1 MAHTSLLTKL
11 FLIVHKPAEIFK
23 PSGESAKVV
32 KSDVAD
38 IMEEEEEE
46 EEITPKNCFRKFQGQ
61 HLDKS
66 L

>member
-46 EEITPKNCFRKFQGQ
+46 DILKTD
-61 HLDKS
+61 HI
-66 L
+66 

>member
-38 IMEEEEEE
+38 IMEEEESGKRGKGLCL
-46 EEITPKNCFRKFQGQ
+46 TPLTQ
-61 HLDKS
+61 S
-66 L
+66 A

>member
-32 KSDVAD
+32 KSDIAD
-38 IMEEEEEE
+38 IIEEEEEE
-46 EEITPKNCFRKFQGQ
+46 SGKRRKE
-61 HLDKS
+61 K
-66 L
+66 

>member
-38 IMEEEEEE
+38 IMEEEEDDI
-46 EEITPKNCFRKFQGQ
+46 EISKMY
-61 HLDKS
+61 
-66 L
+66 

>member
-38 IMEEEEEE
+38 IMEEEEEIDLMSSNQE
-46 EEITPKNCFRKFQGQ
+46 FGFLEA
-61 HLDKS
+61 S
-66 L
+66 

>member
-46 EEITPKNCFRKFQGQ
+46 EEEKSGKKRKEEEEYA
-61 HLDKS
+61 
-66 L
+66 

>member
-38 IMEEEEEE
+38 IMEEEDRLEWDHF
-46 EEITPKNCFRKFQGQ
+46 IDSKNYHFTP
-61 HLDKS
+61 
-66 L
+66 

>member
-38 IMEEEEEE
+38 IMEEEEEAKLRLSRHF
-46 EEITPKNCFRKFQGQ
+46 ILKNFPQI
-61 HLDKS
+61 
-66 L
+66 

>member
-38 IMEEEEEE
+38 IMEEEEEKIMRDANISDFGIIFME
-46 EEITPKNCFRKFQGQ
+46 CF
-61 HLDKS
+61 
-66 L
+66 

>member
-46 EEITPKNCFRKFQGQ
+46 EEEKEEEEEEEEEKQ
-61 HLDKS
+61 S
-66 L
+66 